1 MELKYF
7 YFIFYYIYNFS
18 SLLTDM
24 ETNEREEF
32 DTVELGLTSLLTNM
46 ETNERE
52 EFDTEEEKLTDGE
65 EQSDVELM
73 GLDSDGEYH
82 MGYASELKFN
92 QLSYSRRRE
101 LILSRP
107 YITSLLIK
115 CIFCGICKECHKE
128 DEEESLFK
136 CLGNYFN
143 NSRYWTKNMF
153 SLSLAGCGR
162 IHEKVF
168 LILCK
173 KKINNMFQKCA
184 VCIFCGDC
192 RICGEDVAEAKRSWW
207 QILGLFFNYSHYI
220 LTEKIY
226 NTLYI
231 NNLI

>member
-32 DTVELGLTSLLTNM
+32 DTVELALTSLLTNM

-52 EFDTEEEKLTDGE
+52 EFDTEEVKLT
-65 EQSDVELM
+65 DVELM

-162 IHEKVF
+162 RQEKVF

-173 KKINNMFQKCA
+173 KKLIICFRNVQFAFFVETVESVEKMWLRQSA
-184 VCIFCGDC
+184 VGGRYWDYSLI
-192 RICGEDVAEAKRSWW
+192 
-207 QILGLFFNYSHYI
+207 ILITS
-220 LTEKIY
+220 
-226 NTLYI
+226 
-231 NNLI
+231 

>member
-18 SLLTDM
+18 SLLTD
-24 ETNEREEF
+24 
-32 DTVELGLTSLLTNM
+32 M

-73 GLDSDGEYH
+73 GLDSDGEYHMACLYVKMENLTHH

-173 KKINNMFQKCA
+173 KN
-184 VCIFCGDC
+184 
-192 RICGEDVAEAKRSWW
+192 
-207 QILGLFFNYSHYI
+207 
-220 LTEKIY
+220 
-226 NTLYI
+226 
-231 NNLI
+231 